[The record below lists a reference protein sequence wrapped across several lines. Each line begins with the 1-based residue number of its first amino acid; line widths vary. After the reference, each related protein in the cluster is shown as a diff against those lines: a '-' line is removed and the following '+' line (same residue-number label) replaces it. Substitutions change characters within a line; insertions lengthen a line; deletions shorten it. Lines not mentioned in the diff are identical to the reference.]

1 MIFLLTRFTTQYF
14 GGNDPCTPGPQ
25 PGPEDLAA
33 AGPGAGEAELEAAM
47 QAAERGG
54 AQARPGSPDG
64 SSPSST
70 PPPSPPASRSASRAA
85 SPAMPRP
92 ASPTAARWE
101 ELVRADCTEGDEDEL
116 VETMA
121 ARLLK
126 AHEED
131 EAHRERRRA
140 LQARAAL
147 NARKGNVNKG
157 GSDILKINKDQINFM
172 YKL

>member
-1 MIFLLTRFTTQYF
+1 METEMGI
-14 GGNDPCTPGPQ
+14 DDESDGPQ

-33 AGPGAGEAELEAAM
+33 AGLSCEVQLEAAM
-47 QAAERGG
+47 QAAEQGG
-54 AQARPGSPDG
+54 AQACPGRPDG

-70 PPPSPPASRSASRAA
+70 PPPSPPASRGTSRAA
-85 SPAMPRP
+85 SPVMPRP

-101 ELVRADCTEGDEDEL
+101 ELVRADCTEGDEDEM

-131 EAHRERRRA
+131 EAHRARRHA

-147 NARKGNVNKG
+147 NP
-157 GSDILKINKDQINFM
+157 
-172 YKL
+172 